1 MPRSRLFRALLV
13 ALSLAS
19 FAGASQA
26 TFCPDV
32 ERCVMAGAKA
42 DGVAPAC
49 APEMGGDCCKE
60 GETPAG
66 APSQDG
72 SAQARASL
80 VATTA
85 EPVAAVVIPTP
96 SFRPAES
103 STAAR
108 PPAAVPL
115 YTLLATLLI

>member
-1 MPRSRLFRALLV
+1 MSRSRLFRALLV

-26 TFCPDV
+26 TFCPDAD
-32 ERCVMAGAKA
+32 RCVEAGAKA
-42 DGVAPAC
+42 NGVAPAC
-49 APEMGGDCCKE
+49 APKMGDDCCKE

-85 EPVAAVVIPTP
+85 EPVAGVLIPTS

-103 STAAR
+103 IIAAR
-108 PPAAVPL
+108 PPGAVPL
-115 YTLLATLLI
+115 YTLLATLLN